1 MTATRS
7 MVRLPPTAGI
17 GVSHEARRAYHAPMK
32 TLLQALTLAAF
43 LGSAPAAHATAAGA
57 AWPVAGQQ
65 GLVRLVIVPAEQAR
79 DADAYLR
86 QVAQLCD
93 PERTCFL
100 NFYTNSTGADL
111 AVPLPDA
118 IAAEA
123 TATFRRSMKN
133 GAERFQW
140 SCRMKMPQQECF

>member
-1 MTATRS
+1 MRS
-7 MVRLPPTAGI
+7 MVRLPPTGGI
-17 GVSHEARRAYHAPMK
+17 GVSHEARKAYHARMK
-32 TLLQALTLAAF
+32 TRRHALAPWVAVAAV
-43 LGSAPAAHATAAGA
+43 LGATHAMAAET

-65 GLVRLVIVPAEQAR
+65 GLVRYVIVPAEQAR
-79 DADAYLR
+79 DGEAYLR
-86 QVAQLCD
+86 QVGRLCD

-100 NFYTNSTGADL
+100 NFYTNSSGAPVS
-111 AVPLPDA
+111 VPLPDA

-133 GAERFQW
+133 GAERLQW

>member
-1 MTATRS
+1 
-7 MVRLPPTAGI
+7 MVRLPPSAGI
-17 GVSHEARRAYHAPMK
+17 GVSHEARKAYHRPMN
-32 TLLQALTLAAF
+32 TLRHALALAAA
-43 LGSAPAAHATAAGA
+43 LCVTQATAADT

-65 GLVRLVIVPAEQAR
+65 GLVRFVIVPAAQAG
-79 DADAYLR
+79 DAEAYQR
-86 QVAQLCD
+86 QVAMLCE

-100 NFYTNSTGADL
+100 NFYTNSSGAQV

-123 TATFRRSMKN
+123 TATYRRSAKQ
-133 GAERFQW
+133 GAERFLW

>member
-1 MTATRS
+1 M
-7 MVRLPPTAGI
+7 
-17 GVSHEARRAYHAPMK
+17 
-32 TLLQALTLAAF
+32 
-43 LGSAPAAHATAAGA
+43 
-57 AWPVAGQQ
+57 AGQQ
-65 GLVRLVIVPAEQAR
+65 GLVRLVIVPADQSR

-86 QVAQLCD
+86 QVTRLCD

-100 NFYTNSTGADL
+100 NFYTNSAGAPL

-123 TATFRRSMKN
+123 TATFRRSKKN